1 MFEIKI
7 QVDENMKYSKFQEQI
22 KYDDELDDITSLV
35 MDMCN
40 YFDEVNLMSFVVK
53 GFKGLKWPVDVR
65 TDLSS
70 IIPQIPNAIKKL
82 KNRQECR
89 IQFFEQGIERELHIK
104 CDNGDVIID
113 CLTLLGDPATPE
125 SEEMRLD
132 ELLRMLTSLIDNF
145 IKIGKSVCPIITS
158 HYLFTDWES
167 EYYDA
172 GSI

>member
-7 QVDENMKYSKFQEQI
+7 QVDENKKYSKLQEQI

-40 YFDEVNLMSFVVK
+40 YFEEVNLIAFVVK

-70 IIPQIPNAIKKL
+70 IVPQIPTAIKRL
-82 KNRQECR
+82 KIRQDCR

-104 CDNGDVIID
+104 CDNSEVVID
-113 CLTLLGDPATPE
+113 CLTLLGAPATSE
-125 SEEMRLD
+125 SEKMHLD
-132 ELLRMLTSLIDNF
+132 ELLRMFITLIDNF
-145 IKIGKSVCPIITS
+145 ITIGKSLCPIITS
-158 HYLFTDWES
+158 HHLFTDWES

-172 GSI
+172 RAI